1 VARSGRRGAQR
12 RATGGGRH
20 SMGGVL
26 MKKLKRKA
34 PRILPGQEVGAR
46 NTDPWLSALWTRLP
60 NPDAVLKRRGES
72 QQQEIFDRVMLD
84 AHVIGELRAVRAGLL
99 GFEWRIVP
107 GGSGRAAKRATD
119 LARAV
124 MARPPD
130 AATTWHDLIWTMALA
145 VFRGYAVHD
154 VVWEKFGA
162 DTLPARIIDRPQR
175 RFVFGAEDNQL
186 RVLTRRDAVNGEAV
200 APRQALLTRHMP
212 TFDNPYGL
220 AVFSACLWPYLFK
233 HAGFKFFTQFTEKY
247 GVPFMVAKHPPG
259 WNAEQVD
266 ELVGALG
273 KLAANGAGAVED
285 GVEMLPLAQGA
296 AGGAAAATPQERLI
310 RACNMELS
318 KALTS
323 QTLATEVQGQGSRA
337 ASETHMAREQTV
349 HVSDRAMISA
359 SLNTLFRWLTDLN
372 LGPDAAAPTHHFY
385 EEDEAR
391 TEWAELIGKARLFL
405 PIKKEEAY
413 ARVGLTPPAEGD
425 EVLDMGGGAGPGDG
439 GEGHPRRA
447 PRGARSMSRCP
458 GCGEY
463 HFNAAEADGAG
474 AYENKLLDTL
484 DDIVIGNSA
493 GIEDDLTQAI
503 LAAAIDD
510 PATLRDRMAEIYPDI
525 DTSALQ
531 DILTRLIFAATLL
544 GRDAD
549 DGEDDD

>member
-1 VARSGRRGAQR
+1 
-12 RATGGGRH
+12 
-20 SMGGVL
+20 

-296 AGGAAAATPQERLI
+296 AGSAAAATPQERLI

-425 EVLDMGGGAGPGDG
+425 EVLDMGGGAGPGAGGDG
-439 GEGHPRRA
+439 GHPRRE

-458 GCGEY
+458 NCGGF
-463 HFNAAEADGAG
+463 HFAAGGDDDDPLLEAIDAALAGELDAAGIAESMAG
-474 AYENKLLDTL
+474 AMIK
-484 DDIVIGNSA
+484 
-493 GIEDDLTQAI
+493 
-503 LAAAIDD
+503 AAADAPD
-510 PATLRDRMAEIYPDI
+510 ELSARLAERYPDL
-525 DTSALQ
+525 DAKALENLLAKLFFVA
-531 DILTRLIFAATLL
+531 DLL
-544 GRDAD
+544 G
-549 DGEDDD
+549 DGEGDA